1 MSIDPSAWQ
10 LLNTTYASLGI
21 VPVIGAGA
29 SAASG
34 LPNWE
39 TLLLRIGRRLLPDT
53 GERLI
58 KELRKEGF
66 SLPAV
71 AGMLRPFCG
80 ESDFAEIVREAL
92 YRDLPL
98 AMRETDGLCDGFVD
112 HMRANT
118 TLRALGAICAVEA
131 SGQPQFECN
140 PRIHAVVTF
149 NLDPL
154 LRRYVQARYDRR
166 LLRTVER
173 PSKERNPGK
182 INIYY
187 MHGFLRFDAKAGERN
202 AEASDKLVLAEQ
214 EYFDFFN
221 NPTGLF
227 NYTFLHLLREHSC
240 LFVGLSMQDDN
251 IRRLLH
257 YSCKER
263 VAALRDERQ
272 RPRERERDRQA
283 SLRHPSRAAGA
294 ADPIRNRAS
303 APAPRRAYLMDLE
316 LRADPAAVGRDVR
329 RRRGTV
335 GSGVLSADGPR

>member
-187 MHGFLRFDAKAGERN
+187 MHGFLRFDARAGERN

-263 VAALRDERQ
+263 VAALRDEGKDLGSASEIAR
-272 RPRERERDRQA
+272 RHFAILLEPREPLTQSAIEQALLRLGVRTLWISSFEQIPER
-283 SLRHPSRAAGA
+283 LGEMYAAGGG
-294 ADPIRNRAS
+294 RW
-303 APAPRRAYLMDLE
+303 E
-316 LRADPAAVGRDVR
+316 AVY
-329 RRRGTV
+329 
-335 GSGVLSADGPR
+335 